1 MLLYSIQICFKGFL
15 MNLVEIKKLIEI
27 FNNNSEIAKLSL
39 KQDNFELKL
48 DKNAT
53 ITPIQTLSSA
63 PMQPA
68 PQAMPLQAT
77 TQTAPL
83 PSPSLESKVDSESS
97 EYITSPMVGTFYHK
111 PSPDASPY
119 VAIGDTIKKGQTIGI
134 IEAMKIMNEI
144 EAEFDC
150 KVIAIETADGQPV
163 EYGSKLISVE
173 KI

>member
-1 MLLYSIQICFKGFL
+1 
-15 MNLVEIKKLIEI
+15 
-27 FNNNSEIAKLSL
+27 
-39 KQDNFELKL
+39 
-48 DKNAT
+48 
-53 ITPIQTLSSA
+53 
-63 PMQPA
+63 MQPA

-163 EYGSKLISVE
+163 EYGSKLIRVE